1 VQQGGGLTLAGSF
14 SVNGNSVTGGSGG
27 DASAGQGSAFGSG
40 MFLQGSGTLTFAPGA
55 NQSQSISDVI
65 ADQTGVGGTG
75 ANAGSWRLRLNGAGT
90 LVLAAAQAYSGGT
103 TVDAGL
109 LQLGAAGSLASGG
122 NLTVNGGTFDLNG
135 HDQTVGDLSGTGGAI
150 ALGSDVLTAGTAKT
164 AAFAGAIS
172 GSGLFVKTGAGTLTL
187 TGASNYTGGTVIL
200 DGTLQLGDG
209 GAGGS
214 ITGLVIDSSAFA
226 INRSD
231 IFTLAGAVGGSGAF
245 QQLGTGGAIPGN
257 VTFAGVR
264 GAATLRLDT
273 GTSQLGGSIVGF
285 AVGDSID
292 LAFVSFDP
300 SLSAIWQENASN
312 TGGVLSLVASGSTV
326 AALNLSGQYTSA
338 DFSIASDGQGGASI
352 AFANPPPADGTTAHM
367 VLRHVSGQ
375 YELYNIANNAI
386 LGAYPLGPAGIDWTF
401 VTLGGF
407 FGSGSSG
414 MMLRNSTT
422 GAFQVYDISNN
433 NITSSA
439 ALGTVGLNW
448 QVAGFGDFAS
458 LGETDMILRDSA
470 SGGFQVYD
478 IANNAITA
486 SAFMGTVGL
495 NWQVGGFGSFS
506 SSASSGMILRDA
518 TTGALQVY
526 DISNNQFTNSAS
538 MGAVGLDWRI
548 EGFGDFSSSPGET
561 DMLMRNVNSGEL
573 LLYDIANNQI
583 TGATFLGPVGLDWQF
598 AGVAPIQAPGT
609 SDLVLRNA
617 NTGQFQVYNI
627 ANNQITGSAS
637 LGQVGLDW
645 QLGGFAPATSTDSPA
660 AVSQLVQAMS
670 SFSPNAGTAVGAT
683 ALEPQNA
690 QAAQMLA
697 AQPLSSSHA

>member
-1 VQQGGGLTLAGSF
+1 VP
-14 SVNGNSVTGGSGG
+14 SV
-27 DASAGQGSAFGSG
+27 
-40 MFLQGSGTLTFAPGA
+40 
-55 NQSQSISDVI
+55 
-65 ADQTGVGGTG
+65 
-75 ANAGSWRLRLNGAGT
+75 
-90 LVLAAAQAYSGGT
+90 
-103 TVDAGL
+103 
-109 LQLGAAGSLASGG
+109 
-122 NLTVNGGTFDLNG
+122 NG

-150 ALGSDVLTAGTAKT
+150 ALGSHVLTAGTAKT
-164 AAFAGAIS
+164 TAFAGAIS

-209 GAGGS
+209 GGGGS

-245 QQLGTGGAIPGN
+245 QQLGTGTTILTAPDSVTGGTTISAGTLELGTGGAITGN
-257 VTFAGVR
+257 VTFVGVR

-312 TGGVLSLVASGSTV
+312 TGGVLSLVTSGSTV

-338 DFSIASDGQGGASI
+338 DFSIANDGQGGASI
-352 AFANPPPADGTTAHM
+352 AFANPPPADGTTANM

-433 NITSSA
+433 NIAGTA
-439 ALGTVGLNW
+439 ALGAVGLNW
-448 QVAGFGDFAS
+448 QVVGFGNFSS
-458 LGETDMILRDSA
+458 LGETDMILRDGK
-470 SGGFQVYD
+470 SGRFQVYD
-478 IANNAITA
+478 IKNNQITT
-486 SAFMGTVGL
+486 SAFIGNVGL
-495 NWQVGGFGSFS
+495 NWQFSGVGNFS
-506 SSASSGMILRDA
+506 GVPGESDLLLRDA
-518 TTGALQVY
+518 NTGQLRVYDISNNAITSSLSIGTVGPDWQFSGVGNFRGVPGESDLLLRNVNTGALQVY
-526 DISNNQFTNSAS
+526 DITDNRITRTAS
-538 MGAVGLDWRI
+538 LGAVGLDW
-548 EGFGDFSSSPGET
+548 D
-561 DMLMRNVNSGEL
+561 
-573 LLYDIANNQI
+573 
-583 TGATFLGPVGLDWQF
+583 F
-598 AGVAPIQAPGT
+598 AGVAPVSAPGA
-609 SDLVLRNA
+609 SDLVLRNSR
-617 NTGQFQVYNI
+617 TGAFQVYNI
-627 ANNQITGSAS
+627 ADNQVTGSAS
-637 LGQVGLDW
+637 LGSVGLDW
-645 QLGGFAPATSTDSPA
+645 ELGGFAAVGSTGSPA
-660 AVSQLVQAMS
+660 LAQLVQAMS
-670 SFSPNAGTAVGAT
+670 SFSPEAGASLGAT
-683 ALEPQNA
+683 ALDPQNA

-697 AQPLSSSHA
+697 AQAVSSHA